1 MISISTP
8 REGKGGQYHG
18 NIFLNGSETSNSKS
32 YKSLPFFDVWRRGL
46 CWSHSLCAISFF
58 PSESVWIIRAI
69 KLYDWTLIITWL
81 LTGREQCLRLSDGA
95 DFLRHRFS
103 VSVQSQGLM
112 FYLCGGLGIEVW
124 LPARLGGQ
132 LAGAFPEF
140 LIRLGRCPDKASSPF
155 QDWHWPAFCTPR
167 ALQPPA
173 PQRPAFCTPRAPQ
186 PSQRLALWAS
196 TVAGCPAVEG
206 QACSPSA
213 LTWHQSAQVPKP
225 RRLL

>member
-1 MISISTP
+1 MY
-8 REGKGGQYHG
+8 GGEVYAEA
-18 NIFLNGSETSNSKS
+18 IPSELFL
-32 YKSLPFFDVWRRGL
+32 
-46 CWSHSLCAISFF
+46 FF

-69 KLYDWTLIITWL
+69 KLYDWPLIITWL
-81 LTGREQCLRLSDGA
+81 LTGREQCLRLSHGA
-95 DFLRHRFS
+95 GFLRHRFS
-103 VSVQSQGLM
+103 VSMQSPGLM
-112 FYLCGGLGIEVW
+112 FCLCGGLGIEVW
-124 LPARLGGQ
+124 LPTRLGGQ

-167 ALQPPA
+167 A
-173 PQRPAFCTPRAPQ
+173 PQ
-186 PSQRLALWAS
+186 PSQSHALWAS
-196 TVAGCPAVEG
+196 TVAGCPAMEG

>member
-8 REGKGGQYHG
+8 REGKRGQYHG
-18 NIFLNGSETSNSKS
+18 NIFLNASETSNSKS

-46 CWSHSLCAISFF
+46 CWSHSLWAVSFF

-81 LTGREQCLRLSDGA
+81 LTGREQCLRLSHGA
-95 DFLRHRFS
+95 GFLRHRFS
-103 VSVQSQGLM
+103 VSMQSPGLT
-112 FYLCGGLGIEVW
+112 FCLCGGLGIEVW
-124 LPARLGGQ
+124 LPPRLGGQ

-167 ALQPPA
+167 V
-173 PQRPAFCTPRAPQ
+173 PQ
-186 PSQRLALWAS
+186 PSQRHALWAS
-196 TVAGCPAVEG
+196 TVAGCPAMEG